1 MYYLVFYGGEA
12 ALHRLGSALAC
23 SKSRLR
29 PNLSAPLVTGTARV
43 THCRVMESVMSSVIF
58 KLNFDDVGTC
68 RKAVNRYALET
79 NDQELIVFLASKKK
93 G

>member
-1 MYYLVFYGGEA
+1 M
-12 ALHRLGSALAC
+12 
-23 SKSRLR
+23 
-29 PNLSAPLVTGTARV
+29 
-43 THCRVMESVMSSVIF
+43 MW
-58 KLNFDDVGTC
+58 GTC